1 MSAKYWVCT
10 LFRVVS
16 NVYQVYSFYEFKAL
30 QRFAYVRDIN
40 YLHRICW
47 GLTYTPLLS
56 SASRSR
62 EDKTRTRGGGH
73 SGRCGTA
80 SNRKGTSL
88 IFYFLQLIPQI
99 SRLGMNPTSKISSR
113 KAKFVVQNFSM
124 VLRKRFFVFVDDCV
138 FFKGSLNPVFFVLT
152 CKRKKTGNPMIDE
165 LGSDDLKARGKQL

>member
-62 EDKTRTRGGGH
+62 EDKTRTRGGGIVGVVEQH
-73 SGRCGTA
+73 RIE
-80 SNRKGTSL
+80 KE
-88 IFYFLQLIPQI
+88 
-99 SRLGMNPTSKISSR
+99 RL
-113 KAKFVVQNFSM
+113 
-124 VLRKRFFVFVDDCV
+124 
-138 FFKGSLNPVFFVLT
+138 
-152 CKRKKTGNPMIDE
+152 
-165 LGSDDLKARGKQL
+165 